1 MAVLVAINACHGTP
15 LTVDQL
21 REVVGRNYAEEDEQ
35 QAGRL
40 KYVAVAVV
48 VTPLQSGWRLPV
60 GGWMGGGCG
69 VKGALC
75 RVGCGVW
82 GAGDPPPLPGKDHVL
97 RCVCLCPRLWPTC
110 MELLPSPPSLQAR
123 LRDRHDRHRS
133 SAGRLLHTVHGPGAR
148 LHSSALGH
156 RLHRLHCLT

>member
-60 GGWMGGGCG
+60 GGWR

-82 GAGDPPPLPGKDHVL
+82 GAGDPPPAPWQGPRTEVCVPVPTSVAYMYGTSPLPPLPAG
-97 RCVCLCPRLWPTC
+97 PPTR
-110 MELLPSPPSLQAR
+110 QA
-123 LRDRHDRHRS
+123 
-133 SAGRLLHTVHGPGAR
+133 
-148 LHSSALGH
+148 
-156 RLHRLHCLT
+156 